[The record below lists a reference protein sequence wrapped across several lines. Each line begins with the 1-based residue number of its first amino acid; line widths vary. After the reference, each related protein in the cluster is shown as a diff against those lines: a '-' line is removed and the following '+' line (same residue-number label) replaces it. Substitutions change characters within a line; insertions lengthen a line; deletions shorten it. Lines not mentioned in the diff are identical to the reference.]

1 MAAGDLTTQEAV
13 KLYLG
18 LTSATDDV
26 LIASLVTSASA
37 WVKSYLNRDILEN
50 TYSDVLDGTGTP
62 KLMVGQY
69 PVTDVLSLTVDGMAV
84 DLTTIV
90 YRGAMLI
97 RTDGAMFTSGYGNV
111 AVVYKAGYAAIP
123 ADIGQAVVKMTA
135 WAYKEKD
142 RLGHASKTIQGEVVA
157 FQTQDIPNDV
167 KTLLNNW
174 RNVVPV

>member
-18 LTSATDDV
+18 LTSATDDA

-37 WVKSYLNRDILEN
+37 WVKSYLNRDILEG
-50 TYSDVLDGTGTP
+50 TYSEVRDGTGTSR
-62 KLMVGQY
+62 LMVGQY
-69 PVTDVLSLTVDGMAV
+69 PITDVISLTVDGMAV

-97 RTDGAMFTSGYGNV
+97 RTDGATFASGYGNV
-111 AVVYKAGYAAIP
+111 SVTYKAGYAAVP
-123 ADIGQAVVKMTA
+123 ADIGQAVVKMAA

-142 RLGHASKTIQGEVVA
+142 RLGHSSKTVQGEVVA
-157 FQTQDIPNDV
+157 FQTQDMPNDV

-174 RNVVPV
+174 RNVVLA